1 MDMRYFWPPIKS
13 ALTKSQ
19 ALAKV
24 KFVPNGP
31 HFELDSKK
39 ALILN
44 MTVKKSYPTLLWTTL
59 LMKEQEYFSVH
70 YATSTQIK
78 H

>member
-1 MDMRYFWPPIKS
+1 MAMRYFWPPIKS

-31 HFELDSKK
+31 HFDFEKGMNLQ
-39 ALILN
+39 I
-44 MTVKKSYPTLLWTTL
+44 KSYLTLLWTTL
-59 LMKEQEYFSVH
+59 LMKKQEYFSVH